1 MQESIGGEPDGEWSR
16 VNGSDTTE
24 QDGIVELLW
33 GEPNRPSRG
42 PRPSLSISAIAEATM
57 LIADADGLAAVSMQR
72 VAEAL
77 GVTKMALYRY
87 VAGKAQLLAVTI
99 EAAVGE
105 RPDLGGAGPGWRS
118 RIEEWARLLRE
129 TWQRHPWLPDVT
141 VGDRV
146 MGPREVAWIECP
158 VAVLAEAGLTGP
170 QQMDA
175 VLLLCAH
182 VRNTL
187 TASASGTQ
195 PWTPGRGSGSLR
207 AQLVEREADY
217 AAVLAATRSGAS
229 PDNGWRFGLDLVLDG
244 LDVLIGEA
252 GAGDTRAARARR

>member
-1 MQESIGGEPDGEWSR
+1 MDD
-16 VNGSDTTE
+16 DTG
-24 QDGIVELLW
+24 QVIELLW
-33 GEPNRPSRG
+33 GVPSRPTRG
-42 PRPSLSISAIAEATM
+42 PRPSLSIAAIADATVR
-57 LIADADGLAAVSMQR
+57 IADADGLDSVSMQR
-72 VAEAL
+72 VADVF

-87 VAGKAQLLAVTI
+87 VSGKAQLLAVTI

-105 RPDLGGAGPGWRS
+105 PPVLRGTGWRA
-118 RIEEWARLLRE
+118 RIEEWAGLLRE
-129 TWQRHPWLPDVT
+129 NWLRHPWLPQAT

-187 TASASGTQ
+187 SGTASGTQ
-195 PWTPGRGSGSLR
+195 PWTPGKGSGSLR
-207 AQLVEREADY
+207 EQLARRTADY
-217 AAVLAATRSGAS
+217 ASVLAATRSGRSA
-229 PDNGWRFGLDLVLDG
+229 DNGWRFGLELILDG
-244 LDVLIGEA
+244 LDVQVS
-252 GAGDTRAARARR
+252 RASRARR

>member
-1 MQESIGGEPDGEWSR
+1 MDD
-16 VNGSDTTE
+16 DTG
-24 QDGIVELLW
+24 QVIELLW
-33 GEPNRPSRG
+33 GAPSRPTRG
-42 PRPSLSISAIAEATM
+42 PRPSLSIAAIADATVR
-57 LIADADGLAAVSMQR
+57 IADADGLDSVSMQR
-72 VAEAL
+72 VAEVF

-87 VAGKAQLLAVTI
+87 VSGKAQLLAVTI

-105 RPDLGGAGPGWRS
+105 PPVLRGTGWRA
-118 RIEEWARLLRE
+118 RVEEWAGLLRE
-129 TWQRHPWLPDVT
+129 TWLRHPWLPQAT

-187 TASASGTQ
+187 SGTVSGTQ
-195 PWTPGRGSGSLR
+195 PWTPGKGSGSLR
-207 AQLVEREADY
+207 EQLARRTADY
-217 AAVLAATRSGAS
+217 ASVLAATRSGRSA
-229 PDNGWRFGLDLVLDG
+229 DNGWRFGLELILDG
-244 LDVLIGEA
+244 LDVQVS
-252 GAGDTRAARARR
+252 RASRARR

>member
-1 MQESIGGEPDGEWSR
+1 VNSSIVGAD
-16 VNGSDTTE
+16 D
-24 QDGIVELLW
+24 DGIVELLW
-33 GEPNRPSRG
+33 GEPNRPTRG
-42 PRPSLSISAIAEATM
+42 PRPSLSIAAIAEATVA
-57 LIADADGLAAVSMQR
+57 IADADGLAAVSMQR

-105 RPDLGGAGPGWRS
+105 PPDLAGAAPGWRP
-118 RIEEWARLLRE
+118 RIEEWVRLLRE
-129 TWQRHPWLPDVT
+129 TWLRHPWLPNAT

-158 VAVLAEAGLTGP
+158 VAVLAEAGISGP
-170 QQMDA
+170 EQMDA

-187 TASASGTQ
+187 TPTVSGTQ
-195 PWTPGRGSGSLR
+195 PWTPGQGSGSLR
-207 AQLVEREADY
+207 EQLALRETEY

-229 PDNGWRFGLDLVLDG
+229 PDNGWRFGLDLILGG
-244 LDVLIGEA
+244 LEVQMAKRPREIRPLAEQ
-252 GAGDTRAARARR
+252 

>member
-1 MQESIGGEPDGEWSR
+1 MDDSGQVI
-16 VNGSDTTE
+16 
-24 QDGIVELLW
+24 ELLW
-33 GEPNRPSRG
+33 GAPSRPTRG
-42 PRPSLSISAIAEATM
+42 PRPSLSIAAIADATVR
-57 LIADADGLAAVSMQR
+57 IADADGLEAVSMQR

-105 RPDLGGAGPGWRS
+105 PPVLTGTGWRS
-118 RIEEWARLLRE
+118 RIEEWAGLLRE
-129 TWQRHPWLPDVT
+129 NWLRHTWLPRAT
-141 VGDRV
+141 VGDRA

-158 VAVLAEAGLTGP
+158 VAVLAEAGLAGP

-187 TASASGTQ
+187 TATMSGTQ
-195 PWTPGRGSGSLR
+195 PWTPGNGSGSLHER
-207 AQLVEREADY
+207 LAQRDGDY
-217 AAVLAATRSGAS
+217 AAVLTATRSGRSA
-229 PDNGWRFGLDLVLDG
+229 DNGWRFGLELILDG
-244 LDVLIGEA
+244 LEVRVSG
-252 GAGDTRAARARR
+252 GPGR